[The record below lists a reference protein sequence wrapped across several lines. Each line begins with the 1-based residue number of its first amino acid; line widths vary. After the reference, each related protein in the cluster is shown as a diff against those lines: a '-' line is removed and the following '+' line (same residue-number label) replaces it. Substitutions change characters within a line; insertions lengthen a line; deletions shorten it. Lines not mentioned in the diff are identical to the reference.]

1 MLRKTLLYVYF
12 LMFSSSIWAGN
23 LIDIDC
29 KVQSVYGYRADG
41 TPGRVVVINL
51 KGECLKGNCLVDVA
65 AKGYRE
71 KSNFVL
77 DAKDS
82 TRIELLLPSELPVGK
97 KVEVAFTFT
106 YAGEKYK
113 RKLTIDPMRYW
124 LYEYA

>member
-51 KGECLKGNCLVDVA
+51 KGECLKGN
-65 AKGYRE
+65 
-71 KSNFVL
+71 
-77 DAKDS
+77 
-82 TRIELLLPSELPVGK
+82 
-97 KVEVAFTFT
+97 
-106 YAGEKYK
+106 
-113 RKLTIDPMRYW
+113 
-124 LYEYA
+124 

>member
-97 KVEVAFTFT
+97 KAFTFT

-113 RKLTIDPMRYW
+113 RKLTIDPM
-124 LYEYA
+124 

>member
-1 MLRKTLLYVYF
+1 
-12 LMFSSSIWAGN
+12 MFSSSIWAGN

-51 KGECLKGNCLVDVA
+51 KGECLKGNCRVDVA

-97 KVEVAFTFT
+97 KAEVAFTFT
-106 YAGEKYK
+106 YTGEKYK
-113 RKLTIDPMRYW
+113 RKLTIDPM
-124 LYEYA
+124 

>member
-1 MLRKTLLYVYF
+1 MGCKNILAHRLCYAEFFINCLRLLLYY
-12 LMFSSSIWAGN
+12 MFSSSIWAGN

-71 KSNFVL
+71 KVILYWMRKILLVSNFYYL
-77 DAKDS
+77 QNF
-82 TRIELLLPSELPVGK
+82 LWGK
-97 KVEVAFTFT
+97 SGSCF
-106 YAGEKYK
+106 YIYLCG
-113 RKLTIDPMRYW
+113 
-124 LYEYA
+124 

>member
-1 MLRKTLLYVYF
+1 MEHPDVLL
-12 LMFSSSIWAGN
+12 
-23 LIDIDC
+23 
-29 KVQSVYGYRADG
+29 
-41 TPGRVVVINL
+41 INL
-51 KGECLKGNCLVDVA
+51 KGEWKKGNCLVDVA

-97 KVEVAFTFT
+97 KAEVAFTFT
-106 YAGEKYK
+106 YTGEKYK
-113 RKLTIDPMRYW
+113 RKLTIDPMWYW

>member
-1 MLRKTLLYVYF
+1 
-12 LMFSSSIWAGN
+12 MFSSSIWAGN

-41 TPGRVVVINL
+41 THGRVVVINL

-97 KVEVAFTFT
+97 KAEVAFTFT

>member
-1 MLRKTLLYVYF
+1 MGSEMCIRDRYY
-12 LMFSSSIWAGN
+12 MFSSSIWAGN

-97 KVEVAFTFT
+97 KAEVAFTFT
-106 YAGEKYK
+106 YTGEKYK
-113 RKLTIDPMRYW
+113 RKLTIDPM
-124 LYEYA
+124 

>member
-1 MLRKTLLYVYF
+1 
-12 LMFSSSIWAGN
+12 MFSSSIWAGN

-71 KSNFVL
+71 
-77 DAKDS
+77 
-82 TRIELLLPSELPVGK
+82 LLLPSELPVGK
-97 KVEVAFTFT
+97 KAEVAFTFT

-113 RKLTIDPMRYW
+113 RKLTIDPM
-124 LYEYA
+124 

>member
-1 MLRKTLLYVYF
+1 
-12 LMFSSSIWAGN
+12 MFSSSIWAGN

-41 TPGRVVVINL
+41 TPGRVVAIN
-51 KGECLKGNCLVDVA
+51 LKGNCLVDVA

-82 TRIELLLPSELPVGK
+82 TRIELFLPSELPVGK
-97 KVEVAFTFT
+97 KAEVAFTFT

>member
-1 MLRKTLLYVYF
+1 MILNDNGVCFLGCKNILAHRLCYAEFFYKLPPFITILYV
-12 LMFSSSIWAGN
+12 
-23 LIDIDC
+23 LII
-29 KVQSVYGYRADG
+29 YL
-41 TPGRVVVINL
+41 GREFVINL

-97 KVEVAFTFT
+97 KAEVAFTFT

-113 RKLTIDPMRYW
+113 RKLTIDPM
-124 LYEYA
+124 